1 MKFVFDEQDE
11 PKTGESKPNQEQP
24 KPNKWVETTDCLEAI
39 VVFKGWKNFL
49 FILAILCLLFT
60 QATFWLVNTG
70 IVKTEDK
77 DVQQQQNAVSE
88 KQEPEQSV
96 QNTSKAEADSNAP
109 ILLTDKGT
117 RRKAISLLEHIK
129 LIAINFAQLS
139 HVLQVVNFL
148 LFISAVL
155 YFLVIL
161 FSLLMSLVGRL
172 GGINHISRAFFLSLL
187 FVILLCPWQK
197 LFPEVVIGAIYTPK
211 ELIDACSVPRE
222 GVPMQVIHYLRLSI
236 FWLFVTVILIAAQF
250 RSRRWSKNILR
261 RLEVLI

>member
-1 MKFVFDEQDE
+1 MKFVFDEPDE
-11 PKTGESKPNQEQP
+11 PKSGESKPNQEQA
-24 KPNKWVETTDCLEAI
+24 KPNKWVETTDCLEAT

-49 FILAILCLLFT
+49 FVLAMLCLLFT
-60 QATFWLVNTG
+60 QTTFWLVNTG

-88 KQEPEQSV
+88 KQEPKQTV
-96 QNTSKAEADSNAP
+96 QDASKAEADSNAP
-109 ILLTDKGT
+109 ILLTDKDT
-117 RRKAISLLEHIK
+117 RHKAISLLGHIK
-129 LIAINFAQLS
+129 LIQLS
-139 HVLQVVNFL
+139 HVLQVANFL

-172 GGINHISRAFFLSLL
+172 GGINHISRAFFLALL

-197 LFPEVVIGAIYTPK
+197 LFPDVVIGAIYTPK
-211 ELIDACSVPRE
+211 ELIDACKVPRE
-222 GVPMQVIHYLRLSI
+222 GVPMQVIHYLRFSI